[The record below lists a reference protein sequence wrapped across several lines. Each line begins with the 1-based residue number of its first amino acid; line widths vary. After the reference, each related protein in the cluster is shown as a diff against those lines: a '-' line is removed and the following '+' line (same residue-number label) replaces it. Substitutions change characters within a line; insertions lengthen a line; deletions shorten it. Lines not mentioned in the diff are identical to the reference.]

1 MPSPSATR
9 PTAPE
14 EGTTR
19 QAAVFWVAALGTFLA
34 YLDVTI
40 VNVAFPAMVE
50 DFDRAGL
57 GALSWVVNG
66 YALAFAALLIVLGR
80 GADRLGRR
88 RVYLLGVALFA
99 AASAAC
105 AVAPSAGLLIAAR
118 VVQGGAAAA
127 MIPAAL
133 GLLLAAFPPQRWAA
147 AIAAWG
153 AVSSV
158 AAGLGPPL
166 GGLLTDVA
174 SWRWIFAINVP
185 VGIATVVLGLRL
197 VRESRAEV
205 AEPADLPG
213 AVLLAG
219 ATGSIALA
227 LVEGNDWGWT
237 SAGVIACAAAF
248 VACVALLAWHTRRTP
263 APVLDPALLRSRWT
277 LAANAGAAAFG
288 AALFAG
294 QLVAVL
300 FLTGVWG
307 WSVLEAGLAAIPGA
321 LASAVAAP
329 IGGRW
334 ASRVG
339 PRVPAIAGAAMFA
352 AALLWLAVVADEHA
366 NFLGVW
372 LPYGLVGGAGIGLGL
387 PTLIGA
393 AARGLPPARFA
404 TGMALATTARQLGA
418 VIGVALL
425 VAVVGTPTTVAGALD
440 AYRGGFVLCAAAL
453 VLSAAAATLLRAP
466 LAVPRLGRVPV
477 VQHEPVP
484 VGVEE
489 VRLQADA

>member
-1 MPSPSATR
+1 MPSPSPPPSAVPQR
-9 PTAPE
+9 PSI
-14 EGTTR
+14 
-19 QAAVFWVAALGTFLA
+19 VFWIAALGTFLA

-40 VNVAFPAMVE
+40 VNIAFPAMIE
-50 DFDRAGL
+50 DFGNAGL
-57 GALSWVVNG
+57 GTLSWVVNG
-66 YALAFAALLIVLGR
+66 YALAFAALLVVLGR
-80 GADRLGRR
+80 SADRVGRR
-88 RVYLLGVALFA
+88 RVYLAGVALFA

-118 VVQGGAAAA
+118 TVQGAAAAA

-133 GLLLAAFPPQRWAA
+133 GLLLAAFPPRRWAA
-147 AIAAWG
+147 TIAAWG

-158 AAGLGPPL
+158 AAALGPPL

-185 VGIATVVLGLRL
+185 VGVATVVLGMRL
-197 VRESRAEV
+197 VRESRAQA

-219 ATGSIALA
+219 AIGALA
-227 LVEGNDWGWT
+227 LGLVEGNSWGWT
-237 SAGVIACAAAF
+237 SAGVVGCAAAA
-248 VACVALLAWHTRRTP
+248 VAFGALLAWRTSRSA

-277 LAANAGAAAFG
+277 VAANAGAAAFG

-294 QLVAVL
+294 QLCAVL
-300 FLTGVWG
+300 FLTDVWG
-307 WSVLEAGLAAIPGA
+307 WSVLEAGLAAVPGA
-321 LASAVAAP
+321 VASAVAAP
-329 IGGRW
+329 MGGRW
-334 ASRVG
+334 AGRSG
-339 PRVPAIAGAAMFA
+339 PRAPAIAGAAAFA
-352 AALLWLAVVADEHA
+352 ASLLWLVAAAGAEP

-418 VIGVALL
+418 VVGVALL
-425 VAVVGTPTTVAGALD
+425 VAVVGTPGSVSDALTAYDAG
-440 AYRGGFVLCAAAL
+440 FILCAAAL
-453 VLSAAAATLLRAP
+453 AASAAAALLLRQRPEPAAAVAP
-466 LAVPRLGRVPV
+466 EPAVAAAAESR
-477 VQHEPVP
+477 
-484 VGVEE
+484 
-489 VRLQADA
+489 AA